1 MIDFNNLINDI
12 ITTKISTITSLK
24 LFLFIIFALIIS
36 LIIDMAFGEL
46 PTRIH
51 PVVIMGSIINFFKKL
66 FIGIK
71 NKISGLFVV
80 IGVYLVSIIILYLI
94 YLICSWNFVLFIIVF
109 AILLSSTFSVNM
121 LLKTAEDVKCALDE
135 SIGKARQMVSYL
147 VSRDTDEL
155 TESFIVSATIES
167 LTENITDSYV
177 APVFYYFIFG
187 VVILLHPINN
197 QLFYLLLIPMAYR
210 ISNTLDAMLGYK
222 TDELIDIGFVPAKID
237 DILNFIP
244 SRIAGVFIVIS
255 AYLLNL
261 DGKNAYK
268 IMKRDAR
275 KCPSPNSGYTMAT
288 TAGALNIQL
297 IKKDTYILGDDNK
310 DITKDDI
317 SKAVSLSK
325 ITINLF
331 TIVIIFLL
339 SLIYVIL

>member
-12 ITTKISTITSLK
+12 ITTKISCITSLK

-51 PVVIMGSIINFFKKL
+51 PVVVMGSIINFFKRM

-71 NKISGLFVV
+71 NRISGLFVV
-80 IGVYLVSIIILYLI
+80 VGVYLVSIIILYLI
-94 YLICSWNFVLFIIVF
+94 YLICSWNFVLFFIVF

-121 LLKTAEDVKCALDE
+121 LLKTADDVKCALDE

-177 APVFYYFIFG
+177 APVLYYFIFG
-187 VVILLHPINN
+187 VVILLHPIDN

-210 ISNTLDAMLGYK
+210 ISNTH
-222 TDELIDIGFVPAKID
+222 
-237 DILNFIP
+237 
-244 SRIAGVFIVIS
+244 S
-255 AYLLNL
+255 
-261 DGKNAYK
+261 
-268 IMKRDAR
+268 
-275 KCPSPNSGYTMAT
+275 
-288 TAGALNIQL
+288 
-297 IKKDTYILGDDNK
+297 
-310 DITKDDI
+310 
-317 SKAVSLSK
+317 
-325 ITINLF
+325 
-331 TIVIIFLL
+331 
-339 SLIYVIL
+339 